1 MEHGFNGSYGSNKNS
16 TPFHHSLFSIYIIL
30 ITLVSKEKKTKMKYK
45 WGIDLGGTKVEGV
58 ILDAENNNEVV
69 ARLRLPTE
77 QEKGYKHILGQIHG
91 VIKKLEEETGIKP
104 EYIGM
109 GTPGVID
116 PLTNKMKNS
125 NTLCLIGEE
134 LGTDMEQ
141 LTGLKFRTSNDA
153 NCFAVA
159 ETLMGAVA
167 DLDPKPQVV
176 FGVIM
181 GTGVGGGLIVDGNV
195 VNGRHGIAG
204 EWGHN
209 VLDPDG
215 VDCYCGKVGCVEKVI
230 AGPSLERYYEE
241 ISGTKKPLKEI
252 SKLHQNNEDKYATQ
266 TVNHMVASFGKGIS
280 VILNTIDPEVVILG
294 GGVGNIPDLLEKA
307 VEAATPHIF
316 NDRVDTLFI
325 RPKLGDSAGVF
336 GAALLW

>member
-1 MEHGFNGSYGSNKNS
+1 MR
-16 TPFHHSLFSIYIIL
+16 
-30 ITLVSKEKKTKMKYK
+30 YK

-58 ILDAENNNEVV
+58 ILDTENSNEII

-77 QEKGYKHILGQIHG
+77 QQKGYKHILGQIHS
-91 VIKKLEEETGIKP
+91 VILKLEDETGLKP
-104 EYIGM
+104 THIGM

-116 PLTNKMKNS
+116 PDTNKMKNS
-125 NTLCLIGEE
+125 NTLCLIGKE
-134 LGTDMEQ
+134 LRTDMEK
-141 LTGLKFRTSNDA
+141 LSGLKFRTSNDA

-181 GTGVGGGLIVDGNV
+181 GTGVGGGLVINGNV
-195 VNGRHGIAG
+195 FEGRHGIAG

-215 VDCYCGKVGCVEKVI
+215 VDCYCGKRGCVEKVI
-230 AGPSLERYYEE
+230 AGPALERYYEE
-241 ISGTKKPLKEI
+241 ISGTKKSLRDISAAHQKGEDPL
-252 SKLHQNNEDKYATQ
+252 ATQ
-266 TVNHMVASFGKGIS
+266 TVEYMVDNFGKAIS
-280 VILNTIDPEVVILG
+280 TILNTIDPEVVILG
-294 GGVGNIPDLLEKA
+294 GGVGNIPDLLDKA
-307 VEAATPHIF
+307 VETATLYIF
-316 NDRVDTLFI
+316 NDRVETTFL

>member
-1 MEHGFNGSYGSNKNS
+1 MNIFYVS
-16 TPFHHSLFSIYIIL
+16 IIL
-30 ITLVSKEKKTKMKYK
+30 ITLNSEKRQKMRYK

-58 ILDAENNNEVV
+58 VLDSEDNNKTI

-77 QEKGYKHILGQIHG
+77 QQKGYKHILGQIHG
-91 VIKKLEEETGIKP
+91 VILKLQEETGIIP
-104 EYIGM
+104 THIGM

-116 PLTNKMKNS
+116 PTTDKMKNS
-125 NTLCLIGEE
+125 NTLCLIGQP
-134 LGTDMEQ
+134 LKTDLEQ
-141 LTGLKFRTSNDA
+141 LSGLQFRTSNDA

-167 DLDPKPQVV
+167 DMNPSPRVV

-181 GTGVGGGLIVDGNV
+181 GTGVGGGLVVDGHII
-195 VNGRHGIAG
+195 NGRHGIAG

-215 VDCYCGKVGCVEKVI
+215 PDCYCGKKGCVEKII
-230 AGPSLERYYEE
+230 AGPSLERYYTE
-241 ISGTKKPLKEI
+241 ISGTQKSLKDI
-252 SKLHQNNEDKYATQ
+252 SKSHQNGEDPHATQ
-266 TVNHMVASFGKGIS
+266 TINYMVDKFGEAIS
-280 VILNTIDPEVVILG
+280 RTLNTIDPDVVILG

-307 VEAATPHIF
+307 VEATTPYIF
-316 NDRVDTLFI
+316 NDKVETTFL